1 MMLNKCPKC
10 GSDIRVHV
18 PVIVC
23 CDPNGV
29 PQNEAQLMYGLLNG
43 LVHPIGLIEPDE
55 AEVHCVNERCQW
67 QKSVRY
73 VGPDDPKHP
82 KKMPLHSLN

>member
-10 GSDIRVHV
+10 EADIRVHV

-29 PQNEAQLMYGLLNG
+29 PQNESQLMYGLLND
-43 LVHPIGLIEPDE
+43 LVHPIGLVEPKE
-55 AEVHCVNERCQW
+55 AEVHCTNERCQW
-67 QKSVRY
+67 SSKVRFI
-73 VGPDDPKHP
+73 GEGDARHP
-82 KKMPLHSLN
+82 KNVPLHSLN